1 MHPRS
6 IYVGT
11 LMCLVILMACASQ
24 ERASEG
30 QRSTART
37 QRTDAVPEA
46 DAASTAPIPTTAA
59 AIRGS
64 RTLREEDLRGLPWR
78 SVGPANMGGRVAAI
92 AFAPGTTKTFYV
104 GFGTGGLWKT
114 TNAGTTFAP
123 VFDDQATS
131 SIGSVAVVD
140 APATWPGWS
149 EDSATPQAEREK
161 NGRAKIVWVGTGEG
175 NGRNSSSWGRGM
187 YRSTDG
193 GGTFA
198 HAGLAD
204 SHDIPSI
211 AVDPRDPDV
220 CFAAALG
227 HLWGPNAER
236 GVFKTT
242 DGGKTW
248 KAVLSIDA
256 DTGACDVVIDPKQP
270 STVYAAMYMRRR
282 TAYSFASGGP
292 NGGMYRSDDSGA
304 TWKKLAG
311 GLPSQTGRIGIGL
324 FAKDPR
330 TLYAVVES
338 DLGGRLGE
346 PFEDESRAGG
356 LFRSDD
362 RGETWT
368 RVHAYTPRAFYFS
381 RVRVDPVNAERVY
394 VLGWQV
400 WISDDGGKTLRAG
413 GSRKPHVDFH
423 ALEIDPADPDHIV
436 SGSDG
441 GIYVSHDGA
450 QTWDFLSHLAVGQFY
465 NVAADLSE
473 PYRIA
478 GGLQDNGS
486 WMGPSATMFEVSN
499 FDGTPSAGGILNQH
513 WTSVYGSDGFHVAF
527 DPGDRNVVYAESQG
541 GGLVRIH
548 LDTGVLRTIAPSPK
562 EGERRFRFNWNTPF
576 FVSPHVKPGEPTTL
590 YMGGNSV
597 FRLLDGGDRWE
608 KISGDLT
615 RAIVDRVDTVGSN
628 AETHGT
634 LVSLAESPRVKG
646 VLWAGSDDGR
656 VHVTVDGGGTWSDVT
671 PPQTNGLYVARV
683 EPSRHDAQVC
693 YVAID
698 GHRSDVMTPNVV
710 ATRDG
715 GKTWASITGDLPQD
729 APVLVVR
736 EDLRNPAVLY
746 AGTETSAF
754 VSIDAGARWVKLNG
768 QSLPTVPVHD
778 LFVHPRE
785 HDLIA
790 GTHGRS
796 IYVLDD
802 AAPIGALTQAVL
814 DAPLHLFDVPAA
826 KPRLLLPLDGVW
838 TERAFVAANP
848 PMGARITYWLR
859 DYTGDDVKIRVTD
872 SRGKTVREITG
883 THRPGLNRAVWDLER
898 EPYDRL
904 PDPNSDLGQK
914 QFVAPGE
921 YDVSVSCGKLSARGK
936 VTVLAGP
943 GPAIRPR
950 AGLHAATEQEL
961 R

>member
-1 MHPRS
+1 MRS
-6 IYVGT
+6 RSLLIASMT
-11 LMCLVILMACASQ
+11 CLVVFTACASP
-24 ERASEG
+24 ERASAG
-30 QRSTART
+30 SDSATRV
-37 QRTDAVPEA
+37 QRTEAVPETRSA
-46 DAASTAPIPTTAA
+46 FTAPVPAAPTAVGGA
-59 AIRGS
+59 RA
-64 RTLREEDLRGLPWR
+64 LREDDLRGLPWR
-78 SVGPANMGGRVAAI
+78 SIGPANMGGRVAAI

-131 SIGSVAVVD
+131 SIGSVAVAD
-140 APATWPGWS
+140 APPTWSGWS
-149 EDSATPQAEREK
+149 DDSATPKEEREK
-161 NGRAKIVWVGTGEG
+161 AGRGKIVWVGTGEG
-175 NGRNSSSWGRGM
+175 NGRNSSSWGRGL
-187 YRSTDG
+187 YRSTDA

-198 HAGLAD
+198 QVGLAD
-204 SHDIPSI
+204 SHDVPAI

-220 CFAAALG
+220 CYAAALG

-236 GVFKTT
+236 GVYKTT

-248 KAVLSIDA
+248 NAVLQIDA
-256 DTGACDVVIDPKQP
+256 DTGACEVAIDPKQP

-282 TAYSFASGGP
+282 TPYSFTSGGP
-292 NGGMYRSDDSGA
+292 NGGLYRSDDSGA

-311 GLPSQTGRIGIGL
+311 GLPAQTGRIGIAL

-346 PFEDESRAGG
+346 PFEDKSRAGG

-362 RGETWT
+362 RGESWT

-381 RVRVDPVNAERVY
+381 KVRVDPVDSERVY

-400 WISDDGGKTLRAG
+400 WISDDGGKTIRAG
-413 GSRKPHVDFH
+413 GTRKPHVDFH
-423 ALEIDPADPDHIV
+423 ALEIDPADPDHLV

-450 QTWDFLSHLAVGQFY
+450 KTWDFLNHLAVGQFY
-465 NVAADLSE
+465 NVAADLSV
-473 PYRIA
+473 PYRVA

-486 WMGPSATMFEVSN
+486 WMGPSATQFAVSN
-499 FDGTPSAGGILNQH
+499 FDGTPSPGGILNQH
-513 WTSVYGSDGFHVAF
+513 WMTVYGGDGFHVAF
-527 DPGDRNVVYAESQG
+527 DPNDPNVVYAESQG
-541 GGLVRIH
+541 GNLARIH
-548 LDTGVLRTIAPSPK
+548 LDTGVARKIAPSPK
-562 EGERRFRFNWNTPF
+562 EGQRRFRFNWNTPF
-576 FVSPHVKPGEPTTL
+576 FVSPHGKPGEPATL
-590 YMGGNSV
+590 YMGGNYV
-597 FRLLDGGDRWE
+597 FRLLDRGDRWE
-608 KISGDLT
+608 KISDDLS
-615 RAIVDRVDTVGSN
+615 RAQVDRVDTVGSD

-634 LVSLAESPRVKG
+634 VVSLAESPLVKG
-646 VLWAGSDDGR
+646 MLWAGTDDGR
-656 VHVTVDGGGTWSDVT
+656 VHVTNDGGGAWTDVT
-671 PPQTNGLYVARV
+671 PPQTKGLYVARV
-683 EPSRHDAQVC
+683 EPSHHDAQVC

-715 GKTWASITGDLPQD
+715 GKSWSSITGDLPAD
-729 APVLVVR
+729 SPVKVVR
-736 EDLRNPAVLY
+736 EDPLNPSALY

-768 QSLPTVPVHD
+768 KSLPTVPVDD
-778 LFVHPRE
+778 LVIHPRE

-814 DAPLHLFDVPAA
+814 DTPLHLFDVPPAE
-826 KPRLLLPLDGVW
+826 PRLYLPLDGIW

-859 DYTGDDVKIRVTD
+859 DYTGDDVKIRITD
-872 SRGKTVREITG
+872 ASGNTLREITG
-883 THRPGLNRAVWDLER
+883 TNRPGLNRAVWDLER
-898 EPYDRL
+898 ETYDRL
-904 PDPNSDLGQK
+904 PDPDSDLGQK

-921 YDVSVSCGKLSARGK
+921 YDVRVSCGKLSAKGK
-936 VTVLAGP
+936 VTVLEGP
-943 GPAIRPR
+943 GATDRPR
-950 AGLHAATEQEL
+950 GLLDEEEEEG